1 MEPRIV
7 WKDGRMLGNAA
18 AAAALCVDPD
28 TGEPIQSTSFQW
40 YIRTGKPAGNPAP
53 EHVYVDGDFHPPQ
66 RMYDLDEVKAWQE
79 RRKGRGNW
87 GGIGA
92 RARRKVIGSGPCPTC
107 GAPTNVNETGVWV
120 NHPHPEVET
129 VLCASSGAPA
139 ASYTALEQP
148 EPVAETVA
156 SD

>member
-53 EHVYVDGDFHPPQ
+53 EHVFVDGDFHPPQ
-66 RMYDLDEVKAWQE
+66 RMYDLEEVKAWQE
-79 RRKGRGNW
+79 RRRGRGNW
-87 GGIGA
+87 GGDGA
-92 RARRKVIGSGPCPTC
+92 RARRPVIGSGLCPVC
-107 GAPTNVNETGVWV
+107 FETVKVDDRKWWV
-120 NHPHPEVET
+120 NHRVPGMT
-129 VLCASSGAPA
+129 STLCAASGTEALV
-139 ASYTALEQP
+139 YTALEQP
-148 EPVAETVA
+148 EPVAEAVA